1 MTALYKIAGDYA
13 KLMDSDMS
21 PEDMRDTLEGIKGTI
36 EDKIE
41 ASLAVCKNKR
51 AYADALK
58 AESAS
63 LAERAKTEEA
73 QIERLHQYIAD
84 CMKTADIK
92 SVTAGL
98 HKVTIRNPTNKVS
111 VLDASKIPVEYVDFE
126 TTIKPHTL
134 DIRKLLE
141 AGKEIPGV
149 KLSTGKTSL
158 LIR

>member
-21 PEDMRDTLEGIKGTI
+21 PEDMRDTLEGVKGTI

-58 AESAS
+58 AESSS
-63 LAERAKTEEA
+63 LAARAKTEEA
-73 QIERLHQYIAD
+73 QIERLHQYIAE
-84 CMKTADIK
+84 CMKTADMK
-92 SVTAGL
+92 SITAGL
-98 HKVTIRNPTNKVS
+98 HKVTLRKPTNTVS
-111 VLDASKIPVEYVDFE
+111 VLDASKIPAEYVDFE

-134 DIRKLLE
+134 DIRKQLE

-149 KLSTGKTSL
+149 KLSTGKASL
-158 LIR
+158 LIK

>member
-21 PEDMRDTLEGIKGTI
+21 PEDMADTLEGIKGTI

-58 AESAS
+58 AEAAA
-63 LAERAKTEEA
+63 LIQRAKVEEA
-73 QIERLHQYIAD
+73 QIERLHQYISS
-84 CMKTADIK
+84 CMKTADMK
-92 SVTAGL
+92 SITAGL
-98 HKVTIRNPTNKVS
+98 HKVTIRKPTNIVDIMD
-111 VLDASKIPVEYVDFE
+111 VSKIPVEYVDFE
-126 TTIKPHTL
+126 TVIKPHTL
-134 DIRKLLE
+134 DIKKLLE
-141 AGKEIPGV
+141 AGKEIPGT